1 VRVTAL
7 AGLVACL
14 WAAVGCDGGAHATA
28 GFTEIGALPLAA
40 APTRLM
46 RECRE
51 AGAKLDFP
59 VRCATRFVS
68 GVRINRRSQVFPG
81 SEFFAY
87 EALFTGLPQA
97 GTGHI
102 VLGGQAHKLT
112 IDSRQGLRA
121 ATALG
126 LDRRLGFPKAVEV
139 VGGARVGSAPAV
151 VFRVPVRRSGA
162 GPNAGHVIVMW
173 DAGST
178 GWMVSVHLEQLPLKQ
193 RVATALAI
201 ANSVRPE

>member
-1 VRVTAL
+1 VRATAL

-14 WAAVGCDGGAHATA
+14 WAAVGCDGGARATPRFSDT
-28 GFTEIGALPLAA
+28 GGLRLAP
-40 APTRLM
+40 APARLM

-51 AGAKLDFP
+51 AGAHVDFP
-59 VRCATRFVS
+59 VRCATRFIS

-87 EALFTGLPQA
+87 EALFTGLPRA
-97 GTGHI
+97 GTGH
-102 VLGGQAHKLT
+102 VVVGGQARPLK
-112 IDSRQGLRA
+112 IDSHQGLRA

-151 VFRVPVRRSGA
+151 VFRVPVRRA
-162 GPNAGHVIVMW
+162 RVGPNAGPVIVMW

-201 ANSVRPE
+201 ADSVGPE